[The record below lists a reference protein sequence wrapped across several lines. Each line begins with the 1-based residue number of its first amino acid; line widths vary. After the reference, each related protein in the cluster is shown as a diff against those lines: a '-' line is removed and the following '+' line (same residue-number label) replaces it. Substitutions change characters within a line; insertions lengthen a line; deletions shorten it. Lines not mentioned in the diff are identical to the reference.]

1 MPRLIVFDD
10 QVRGVDLPE
19 GTVIIGRSKK
29 SDVPIRDTILSRKHC
44 AIVATGDSYRVVD
57 LKSSNGTFLNGS
69 AIDKAELSY
78 DDVIE
83 IGNTVMV
90 FMESEVWQRG
100 EGLARLRNPVKAQEL
115 IQRIRLNEEKK
126 KRIPV
131 RRLLAR
137 KRGAERARDLIRSV
151 PLLDGDGGD
160 AFIDVL
166 EDFGVYKTMSLL
178 LRNRPEIRRL
188 VAESIENALISV
200 VSGGWQELRPK
211 LREELEKR
219 IGELERKGGLA
230 ARHDDRSDSS
240 ADDDDED
247 RAGYIDNDGDGDD
260 AVDKIATGVDA
271 ADDERA
277 DDERADDERADDERA
292 DDDRADD
299 SADDSD
305 TDVDNLDEDS
315 AGEDRREDV
324 DRDATPPRPE
334 SAASG

>member
-44 AIVATGDSYRVVD
+44 AIVATGDSYRVGD
-57 LKSSNGTFLNGS
+57 LKSSNGTFLNGNP
-69 AIDKAELSY
+69 IDKAELSY

-90 FMESEVWQRG
+90 FMDSDAWQRG
-100 EGLARLRNPVKAQEL
+100 AGMARLRNPVKAQEL

-151 PLLDGDGGD
+151 PLLEGEAEEFSD
-160 AFIDVL
+160 AFVDVL
-166 EDFGVYKTMSLL
+166 EDFAVYKTMSLL
-178 LRNRPEIRRL
+178 LRNRPELRRL

-219 IGELERKGGLA
+219 VRDLEKKSPLGG
-230 ARHDDRSDSS
+230 R
-240 ADDDDED
+240 
-247 RAGYIDNDGDGDD
+247 G
-260 AVDKIATGVDA
+260 
-271 ADDERA
+271 ERA
-277 DDERADDERADDERA
+277 DASPAEEADDRGEDDL
-292 DDDRADD
+292 DDLPEDD
-299 SADDSD
+299 GQQDAGL
-305 TDVDNLDEDS
+305 DVDEAAED
-315 AGEDRREDV
+315 REDV
-324 DRDATPPRPE
+324 EDRDVTPPRPE

>member
-57 LKSSNGTFLNGS
+57 LKSSNGTFLNGNP
-69 AIDKAELSY
+69 IDKAELSY

-90 FMESEVWQRG
+90 FMDSDAWQRG
-100 EGLARLRNPVKAQEL
+100 EGMARLRNPVKAQEL

-151 PLLDGDGGD
+151 PLLEGEAEEFSD
-160 AFIDVL
+160 AFVDVL
-166 EDFGVYKTMSLL
+166 EDFAVYKTMSLL
-178 LRNRPEIRRL
+178 LRNRPELRRL

-219 IGELERKGGLA
+219 VRDLEKKSPLGG
-230 ARHDDRSDSS
+230 R
-240 ADDDDED
+240 
-247 RAGYIDNDGDGDD
+247 G
-260 AVDKIATGVDA
+260 
-271 ADDERA
+271 ERA
-277 DDERADDERADDERA
+277 DASPAEEADDRGEDDL
-292 DDDRADD
+292 DDLPEDD
-299 SADDSD
+299 GQQDAGL
-305 TDVDNLDEDS
+305 DVDEAAEDS
-315 AGEDRREDV
+315 EDVEDRDV
-324 DRDATPPRPE
+324 TPPRPE

>member
-57 LKSSNGTFLNGS
+57 LKSSNGTFLNGNP
-69 AIDKAELSY
+69 IDKAELSY

-90 FMESEVWQRG
+90 FMDSDAWQRG
-100 EGLARLRNPVKAQEL
+100 EGMARLRNPVKAQEL

-151 PLLDGDGGD
+151 PLLEGEAEEFSD
-160 AFIDVL
+160 AFVDVL
-166 EDFGVYKTMSLL
+166 EDFAVYKTMSLL
-178 LRNRPEIRRL
+178 LRNRPELRRL

-219 IGELERKGGLA
+219 VRDLEKKSPLGG
-230 ARHDDRSDSS
+230 R
-240 ADDDDED
+240 
-247 RAGYIDNDGDGDD
+247 G
-260 AVDKIATGVDA
+260 
-271 ADDERA
+271 ERA
-277 DDERADDERADDERA
+277 DASPAEE
-292 DDDRADD
+292 ADD
-299 SADDSD
+299 SGEDELDDLPED
-305 TDVDNLDEDS
+305 DGQQDAGLDVDEAAEDS
-315 AGEDRREDV
+315 EDV
-324 DRDATPPRPE
+324 EDLDVTPPRPE